1 MPLCTAKFFLF
12 NLFNDSVEAKLTK
25 MAKKK
30 KGFQNQKKNNLTWR
44 KTEKLESVK

>member
-30 KGFQNQKKNNLTWR
+30 KRFPKSE
-44 KTEKLESVK
+44 EK